1 MFFYWINHISTASIL
16 IPCIIGAVRYTKIPD
31 LYQPFLYFIWLGS
44 LNELISMILVNTQH
58 PNLVNSNMYVLLEY
72 ALILFIFFRWN
83 DAKNRNRY
91 YLLLLTGLV
100 IWILENIVINSLQ
113 TINAVFRVFYA
124 FIVLYLSINQVNML
138 IVSEKKRLISN
149 TIFLCCL
156 SFIFYFSYKAFIE
169 TFYILHPPFSKPF
182 YIHLF
187 MILLSINFF
196 TNLVYAIAILCIP
209 TRREFII
216 PC

>member
-1 MFFYWINHISTASIL
+1 MFFYWLNHISTGSIL
-16 IPCIIGAVRYTKIPD
+16 IPCLLGAVRYNKIPGP
-31 LYQPFLYFIWLGS
+31 YKPFLYFIWLGT
-44 LNELISMILVNTQH
+44 LNELLSISLVNSGH
-58 PNLVNSNMYVLLEY
+58 PNLVNSNIYVLLEY

-83 DAKNRNRY
+83 DGKNRNRY
-91 YLLLLTGLV
+91 YLLFLTGLLV
-100 IWILENIVINSLQ
+100 WFIENILVYSLE
-113 TINAVFRVFYA
+113 TLNAVFRVYYA
-124 FIVLYLSINQVNML
+124 FIVLFLSINQVNIL

-149 TIFLCCL
+149 TIFLSCL

-182 YIHLF
+182 YINLF